1 MYQNDLFERLR
12 AIAARPGER
21 GIRSKISPTVWAL
34 GLTSFLTDISS
45 EMVTSVLPVYLF
57 SYLRLSPVQFGAVD
71 AVYNGLSVALIAI
84 FVGVAADRTRRHKA
98 AAAAGYGLSA
108 LCKLLLI
115 AAGSTWAGIMT
126 VVGLDRLGKGIRTA
140 PRDAMISLSSPK
152 QYLGL
157 AFGVH
162 RAMDSF
168 GALLGPVVA
177 FAFLMLVGSNS
188 FTGLW
193 LVSFFIAIMGVA
205 ALWLFVPR
213 NVAEPEPEPA
223 ESPSVSLGTT
233 VRMPGFVALLVC
245 GTLLAMCTVSD
256 AFLYVLI
263 QEKSGIGFGYVPLFY
278 VATAATFMLFA
289 VSAGR
294 LADRFG
300 LRRMFLL
307 GYSML
312 VVIYAL
318 LLSSQSVSAT
328 LAAACVV
335 LLGLFYAA
343 TEGVLMAMASRL
355 IPAGHRT
362 TGLALLLTGVGLGKL
377 TSSLLFGWLWQQG
390 GIDHALTIFVVACLA
405 TIVVSQQVLSRFGN
419 G

>member
-12 AIAARPGER
+12 GRAARSGASKS
-21 GIRSKISPTVWAL
+21 RSKISPIVWAL

-57 SYLRLSPVQFGAVD
+57 NYLRLSPLQFGAVD

-84 FVGVAADRTRRHKA
+84 VVGIAADRSHRHKE
-98 AAAAGYGLSA
+98 AAAAGYSLSA

-115 AAGSTWAGIMT
+115 AAGGTWAGIMAA
-126 VVGLDRLGKGIRTA
+126 VGLDRLGKGIRTA
-140 PRDAMISLSSPK
+140 PRDAMISLSTSK
-152 QYLGL
+152 HDLGL

-162 RAMDSF
+162 RAMDSA

-177 FAFLMLVGSNS
+177 FAFLIFVGSNS
-188 FTGLW
+188 FDELW
-193 LVSFFIAIMGVA
+193 MASFLVAITGVA

-213 NVAEPEPEPA
+213 IVQAPEA
-223 ESPSVSLGTT
+223 VNSSRLSFGATL
-233 VRMPGFVALLVC
+233 RMPGFIALLVC

-263 QEKSGIGFGYVPLFY
+263 QEKSDIGIGYVPLFY

-289 VSAGR
+289 VSAGK

-300 LRRMFLL
+300 LQRMFIL
-307 GYSML
+307 GYCVL

-318 LLSSQSVSAT
+318 LLSFQSVSE
-328 LAAACVV
+328 LLSVACIV

-343 TEGVLMAMASRL
+343 TEGVLMAMASHL
-355 IPAGHRT
+355 VPAGHRA
-362 TGLALLLTGVGLGKL
+362 TGLALLLTGVGLAKF
-377 TSSLLFGWLWQQG
+377 TSSLLFGWLWQSG
-390 GIDHALTIFVVACLA
+390 GIDLALAVFVSACVVM
-405 TIVVSQQVLSRFGN
+405 IVISHQVLGRFRYV
-419 G
+419 

>member
-12 AIAARPGER
+12 ASSPRPQSG
-21 GIRSKISPTVWAL
+21 GIRSAISPTVWAI

-45 EMVTSVLPVYLF
+45 EIVTSVLPVYLF
-57 SYLRLSPVQFGAVD
+57 NYLRLSPVQFGAVD

-84 FVGVAADRTRRHKA
+84 AVGIAADRTRRHKMA
-98 AAAAGYGLSA
+98 AAVGYSLSA
-108 LCKLLLI
+108 FCKLLLI
-115 AAGSTWAGIMT
+115 AAGGTWAGIVA
-126 VVGLDRLGKGIRTA
+126 VVGLDRLGKGIRKA
-140 PRDAMISLSSPK
+140 PRDAMISLSTPK
-152 QYLGL
+152 RDLGL

-162 RAMDSF
+162 RALDSA

-177 FAFLMLVGSNS
+177 FAFLMLVGSYS

-193 LVSFFIAIMGVA
+193 IVSFLIAVTGIA
-205 ALWLFVPR
+205 ALWLFVPST
-213 NVAEPEPEPA
+213 VDAIEPDD
-223 ESPSVSLGTT
+223 SPSLSFGATA
-233 VRMPGFVALLVC
+233 RMPGFLALLVC

-263 QEKSGIGFGYVPLFY
+263 QEKSDIGFGYVPLFY

-300 LRRMFLL
+300 LKRMFLF
-307 GYSML
+307 GYCLL
-312 VVIYAL
+312 VAIYAL
-318 LLSSQSVSAT
+318 LLVSQSLSVMLAT
-328 LAAACVV
+328 LCIVM
-335 LLGLFYAA
+335 LGLFYAA

-362 TGLALLLTGVGLGKL
+362 TGLALLLTGIGLGRFM
-377 TSSLLFGWLWQQG
+377 SSLLFGWLWQTG
-390 GIDHALTIFVVACLA
+390 GTNYALAVFVAACVTTIF
-405 TIVVSQQVLSRFGN
+405 ISYIVLSRVRHA
-419 G
+419 

>member
-1 MYQNDLFERLR
+1 MYRNDLFERLR
-12 AIAARPGER
+12 ANATRSSSR
-21 GIRSKISPTVWAL
+21 KIRTAISPTVWAL

-57 SYLRLSPVQFGAVD
+57 SYLRLSPIQFGAVD

-84 FVGVAADRTRRHKA
+84 VVGIAADRTRRHKE
-98 AAAAGYGLSA
+98 AAAAGYSISA
-108 LCKLLLI
+108 VCKLLLI
-115 AAGSTWAGIMT
+115 AAGGTWAGIMA
-126 VVGLDRLGKGIRTA
+126 VVGLDRLGKGVRTA
-140 PRDAMISLSSPK
+140 PRDAMISLSTSK
-152 QYLGL
+152 HDLGL

-162 RAMDSF
+162 RAMDSA

-177 FAFLMLVGSNS
+177 FTFLMLVGSNS

-193 LVSFFIAIMGVA
+193 MVSFLVAITGVA

-213 NVAEPEPEPA
+213 TIQADEPSD
-223 ESPSVSLGTT
+223 SPGLSLGATA
-233 VRMPGFVALLVC
+233 RMPGFIGLIIC

-289 VSAGR
+289 VFAGK

-300 LRRMFLL
+300 LRRMFIF
-307 GYSML
+307 GYCLL

-318 LLSSQSVSAT
+318 LLSSQSVSGV
-328 LAAACVV
+328 LAAACIVM
-335 LLGLFYAA
+335 LGLFYAA
-343 TEGVLMAMASRL
+343 TEGILMAMASQL

-362 TGLALLLTGVGLGKL
+362 TGLALLLTGVGLGRL
-377 TSSLLFGWLWQQG
+377 TSSLMFGWLWQSG
-390 GIDHALTIFVVACLA
+390 GIDWALAVFIAACV
-405 TIVVSQQVLSRFGN
+405 IVIVISHQVLFRVKN
-419 G
+419 A

>member
-12 AIAARPGER
+12 KNAAHPGSS
-21 GIRSKISPTVWAL
+21 GIKIDINPTVWAL

-57 SYLRLSPVQFGAVD
+57 NYLRLSPIQFGAVD

-84 FVGVAADRTRRHKA
+84 VFGIAADRTRRHKEV
-98 AAAAGYGLSA
+98 AAAGYSLSA

-115 AAGSTWAGIMT
+115 AASGTWTGIM
-126 VVGLDRLGKGIRTA
+126 VVIGLDRLGKGIRTA
-140 PRDAMISLSSPK
+140 PRDAMISLSTSRHN
-152 QYLGL
+152 LAL

-162 RAMDSF
+162 RAMDSA

-177 FAFLMLVGSNS
+177 FAFLMLAGSSNFS
-188 FTGLW
+188 ALW
-193 LVSFFIAIMGVA
+193 IVSFLIAVMGVA

-213 NVAEPEPEPA
+213 TTRATVDSNASVRSVAKP
-223 ESPSVSLGTT
+223 L
-233 VRMPGFVALLVC
+233 RMPGFISLLVC

-263 QEKSGIGFGYVPLFY
+263 QEKSDIGFGYVPLFY

-289 VSAGR
+289 ISAGK
-294 LADRFG
+294 LADRIG
-300 LRRMFLL
+300 LRHIFIV
-307 GYSML
+307 GYCLL

-318 LLSSQSVSAT
+318 LLYSQSISGS
-328 LAAACVV
+328 LAVV
-335 LLGLFYAA
+335 CLVMLGLFYAA

-355 IPAGHRT
+355 IPAAHRT
-362 TGLALLLTGVGLGKL
+362 TGLALLLTGVGTAKFV
-377 TSSLLFGWLWQQG
+377 SSLMFGWLWQRG
-390 GIDHALTIFVVACLA
+390 GIDFALQVFVVACI
-405 TIVVSQQVLSRFGN
+405 TMIVISQNVLRRFGH